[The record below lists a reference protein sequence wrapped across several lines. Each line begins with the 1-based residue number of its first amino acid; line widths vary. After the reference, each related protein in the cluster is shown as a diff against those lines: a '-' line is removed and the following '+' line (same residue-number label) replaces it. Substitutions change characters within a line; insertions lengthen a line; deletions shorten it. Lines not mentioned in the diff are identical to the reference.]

1 MVLIRF
7 QGNICLNVKQ
17 SSASEMVQRS
27 VLSPLL
33 PEAML
38 HVLENHGPEKFA
50 ETFLGDWDTP
60 EVIWSRE
67 MRQLLIQKLAVHV
80 AEYSP
85 LLRSNTRALYK
96 YCAIPAIRYPQ
107 LEQELFCNMYYLRH
121 LCDTAK

>member
-1 MVLIRF
+1 MEHEFMYLMVM
-7 QGNICLNVKQ
+7 Q

-38 HVLENHGPEKFA
+38 HVLENHGPDKFA

-60 EVIWSRE
+60 EVIWSRD

-80 AEYSP
+80 AEFSP
-85 LLRSNTRALYK
+85 LLRSNTRAIYK

-121 LCDTAK
+121 LCDTSK